1 MLYTLRAL
9 PPIACGVV
17 LSFSILAAPARAD
30 QALSG
35 DALRDTVAGR
45 TMVVDTPVG
54 GLPIRYQVN
63 GTMTGQSK
71 AIAQFT
77 GTARD
82 SGTWWV
88 SSNKLCQRWDNWLDG
103 KQHCMT
109 IRKDGHTSLQWESND
124 GRSGTATVS

>member
-1 MLYTLRAL
+1 MKFKLFVCVSLVGSV
-9 PPIACGVV
+9 PM
-17 LSFSILAAPARAD
+17 LAATVAPAD

-35 DALRDTVAGR
+35 DALRETVAGR

-54 GLPIRYQVN
+54 GLPIRYQAN
-63 GTMTGQSK
+63 GTMSGQSK

-88 SSNKLCQRWDNWLDG
+88 ASNKLCQRWDNWLDG

-109 IRKDGHTSLQWESND
+109 IRKDGQANLQWESND
-124 GRSGTATVS
+124 GRSGTATVSR